1 MSNMNSSEQS
11 RRFAFFHGSL
21 KRIVTN
27 STFQWFVGL
36 MIGVS
41 GVIIA
46 LLSYMQDRSDVAT
59 KPIDQADPP
68 PSVEHSVAKEYYTLI
83 EHQSLFTQEA
93 RTNLSVSF
101 QNIEG
106 EEFVSLNIAPTG
118 KDASVRAVF
127 KGYTEEFTSSS
138 GIFNVQ
144 VLDIDYRK
152 RKVAIRVSR
161 KK

>member
-1 MSNMNSSEQS
+1 
-11 RRFAFFHGSL
+11 
-21 KRIVTN
+21 
-27 STFQWFVGL
+27 
-36 MIGVS
+36 
-41 GVIIA
+41 
-46 LLSYMQDRSDVAT
+46 MQDRSDVT
-59 KPIDQADPP
+59 KPVDQADPP
-68 PSVEHSVAKEYYTLI
+68 PSAEHTVAKEYYTLF